1 MPQTQLPCPNCGQP
15 VVADVQQLFD
25 VAQDAEAKKLFLSGQ
40 ANVAACQSCGYQGPV
55 HVPVVYHDPEKEL
68 LLTFFPP
75 ELNTSPNRQEQVI
88 GPMVRKVMDNLPAE
102 QRKGY
107 LFKPQTMLTFKRM
120 MEVVLEADGITP
132 DMMKRQQD
140 RLQLLQRLVQ
150 TSEESLAHVIE
161 QDAEIIDEEF
171 FQLLN
176 SLVQMTA
183 SQGDQEGA
191 QKLAGLQQFLFEN
204 TEKGK
209 ELKAQV
215 DEAQAAITSLQ
226 EVSQDGGLTQEKL
239 LDLIIG
245 AESDIRLITL
255 VNYAYQGLDYT
266 FFSLLAQRIEKTE
279 EDEKIH
285 LMELRDRLLEMRQ
298 EIDKELA
305 EQMEATRKLIT
316 EIINADPMEEALGK
330 HAQLIN
336 QGFVDVLQGEM
347 ARAQQELD
355 IDRGQKLQ
363 KLMDIINEAT
373 KQPPEILFAQELLTT
388 ETEEELDA
396 ILDARNDE
404 INDGLAQSL
413 GMLIQQTEG
422 RQDVD
427 QATKERLEMVYG
439 KVLKI
444 SMRKN
449 MAK

>member
-1 MPQTQLPCPNCGQP
+1 MPQTQLPCPNCGQF
-15 VVADVQQLFD
+15 VAADVQQLFD
-25 VAQDAEAKKLFLSGQ
+25 VAQDADAKKLFLSGQ
-40 ANVAACQSCGYQGPV
+40 ANMAACQSCGYQGPV

-68 LLTFFPP
+68 LLTYFPP
-75 ELNTSPNRQEQVI
+75 ELNTPLNRQEQII
-88 GPMVRKVMDNLPAE
+88 GPLVRKVMDNLPAE
-102 QRKGY
+102 QRRGY

-132 DMMKRQQD
+132 EMMKQQQD

-150 TSEESLAHVIE
+150 TSEESLAHVVD
-161 QDAEIIDEEF
+161 QDAASIDEEF

-191 QKLAGLQQFLFEN
+191 QKLVGLQQFLFEN

-226 EVSQDGGLTQEKL
+226 EASQDGGLTQEKL
-239 LDLIIG
+239 LDLIID
-245 AESDIRLITL
+245 AQTDIRLITL

-279 EDEKIH
+279 EDEKTR

-305 EQMEATRKLIT
+305 EQMESTRKLIT
-316 EIINADPMEEALGK
+316 EIINTDPMEEALGK

-355 IDRGQKLQ
+355 MERGQKLQ

-373 KQPPEILFAQELLTT
+373 KPPAEILFAQELITT
-388 ETEEELDA
+388 ETEEELDT
-396 ILDARNDE
+396 ILEARNDE
-404 INDGLAQSL
+404 INDQLARSL

-444 SMRKN
+444 SMHKN

>member
-1 MPQTQLPCPNCGQP
+1 MPQTQLPCPNCGQL
-15 VVADVQQLFD
+15 VAADVQQLFD
-25 VAQDAEAKKLFLSGQ
+25 VAQDADAKKLFLSGQ
-40 ANVAACQSCGYQGPV
+40 ANMAACQSCGYQGPV

-75 ELNTSPNRQEQVI
+75 ELNTPLNRQEQII
-88 GPMVRKVMDNLPAE
+88 GPLVRKVMDNLPAE
-102 QRKGY
+102 QRRGY

-132 DMMKRQQD
+132 EMMKQQQD

-150 TSEESLAHVIE
+150 TSEESLAHVVD
-161 QDAEIIDEEF
+161 QDAASIDEEF

-183 SQGDQEGA
+183 SQGDQEGD
-191 QKLAGLQQFLFEN
+191 QKLVGLQQFLFEN

-226 EVSQDGGLTQEKL
+226 EASQDGGLTQEKL
-239 LDLIIG
+239 LDLIID
-245 AESDIRLITL
+245 AQTDIRLITL

-266 FFSLLAQRIEKTE
+266 FFSLLAQRIEKTG
-279 EDEKIH
+279 EDEKSR

-305 EQMEATRKLIT
+305 EQMESTRKLIT
-316 EIINADPMEEALGK
+316 EIINTDPMEEALGK

-355 IDRGQKLQ
+355 MGRGQKLQ

-373 KQPPEILFAQELLTT
+373 KPPAEILFAQELITT
-388 ETEEELDA
+388 ETEEELDT
-396 ILDARNDE
+396 ILEARNDE
-404 INDGLAQSL
+404 INDQLAQSL

-444 SMRKN
+444 SMHKN

>member
-1 MPQTQLPCPNCGQP
+1 MPQTQLPCPNCGQL
-15 VVADVQQLFD
+15 VAADVQQLFD
-25 VAQDAEAKKLFLSGQ
+25 VAQDADAKKLFLSGQ
-40 ANVAACQSCGYQGPV
+40 ANMAACQSCGYQGPV

-75 ELNTSPNRQEQVI
+75 ELNTPLNRQEQII
-88 GPMVRKVMDNLPAE
+88 GPLVRKVMDNLPAE
-102 QRKGY
+102 QRRGY

-132 DMMKRQQD
+132 EMMKQQQD

-150 TSEESLAHVIE
+150 TSEESLAHVVD
-161 QDAEIIDEEF
+161 QDAASIDEEF

-191 QKLAGLQQFLFEN
+191 QKLVGLQQFLFEN

-226 EVSQDGGLTQEKL
+226 EASQDGGLTQEKL
-239 LDLIIG
+239 LDLIID
-245 AESDIRLITL
+245 AQTDIRLITL

-266 FFSLLAQRIEKTE
+266 FFSLLAQRIEKTG
-279 EDEKIH
+279 EDEKSR

-305 EQMEATRKLIT
+305 EQMESTRKLIT
-316 EIINADPMEEALGK
+316 EIINTDPMEEALGK

-355 IDRGQKLQ
+355 MGRGQKLQ

-373 KQPPEILFAQELLTT
+373 KPPAEILFAQELITT
-388 ETEEELDA
+388 ETEEELDT
-396 ILDARNDE
+396 ILEARNDE
-404 INDGLAQSL
+404 INDQLAQSL

-444 SMRKN
+444 SMHKN

>member
-1 MPQTQLPCPNCGQP
+1 MPKTQLPCPNCGQP

-25 VAQDAEAKKLFLSGQ
+25 VAQDPEAKKLFLSGQ
-40 ANVAACQSCGYQGPV
+40 ANVAVCQSCGYQGPV

-68 LLTFFPP
+68 LLTYFPP
-75 ELNTSPNRQEQVI
+75 ELNTPLNRQEQII

-132 DMMKRQQD
+132 EMMKRQQD

-150 TSEESLAHVIE
+150 TSEESLAHIVD
-161 QDAEIIDEEF
+161 QDAAIIDEEF

-176 SLVQMTA
+176 SLVQMTS

-191 QKLAGLQQFLFEN
+191 QKLVGLQQFLFEN

-226 EVSQDGGLTQEKL
+226 EASQDGGLTQEKL
-239 LDLIIG
+239 LDLIID
-245 AESDIRLITL
+245 AQTDIRLITL

-279 EDEKIH
+279 EDEKIR

-305 EQMEATRKLIT
+305 EQMESTRKLIT
-316 EIINADPMEEALGK
+316 EIINTDPMEEALGK
-330 HAQLIN
+330 NAQLIN

-355 IDRGQKLQ
+355 VERGQKLQ

-373 KQPPEILFAQELLTT
+373 KAPAEILFAQELLAT
-388 ETEEELDA
+388 ETEKELDA
-396 ILDARNDE
+396 ILEARNDE
-404 INDGLAQSL
+404 INDELAQSL

-427 QATKERLEMVYG
+427 QATKERLELIYG

>member
-1 MPQTQLPCPNCGQP
+1 MPKTQLPCPNCGQP

-25 VAQDAEAKKLFLSGQ
+25 VAQDPEAKKLFLSGQ

-68 LLTFFPP
+68 LLTYFPP
-75 ELNTSPNRQEQVI
+75 ELNTPLNRQEQII

-132 DMMKRQQD
+132 EMMKRQQD

-150 TSEESLAHVIE
+150 TSEESLAHIVD
-161 QDAEIIDEEF
+161 QDAAIIDEEF

-176 SLVQMTA
+176 SLVQMTS

-191 QKLAGLQQFLFEN
+191 QKLVGLQQFLFEN

-215 DEAQAAITSLQ
+215 DEAQGAITSLQ
-226 EVSQDGGLTQEKL
+226 EASQDGGLTQEKL
-239 LDLIIG
+239 LDLIID
-245 AESDIRLITL
+245 AQTDIRLITL

-279 EDEKIH
+279 EDEKIR

-305 EQMEATRKLIT
+305 EQMESTRKLIT
-316 EIINADPMEEALGK
+316 EIINTDPMEEAIGK
-330 HAQLIN
+330 HAKLIN

-355 IDRGQKLQ
+355 IERGQKLQ

-373 KQPPEILFAQELLTT
+373 KPPAEILFAQELLAT
-388 ETEEELDA
+388 ETEKELDA
-396 ILDARNDE
+396 ILEARNDE
-404 INDGLAQSL
+404 INDELAQSL

-427 QATKERLEMVYG
+427 QATKERLELIYG